1 MRKFS
6 VFISPSGEISCIYH
20 DVADRLSGQKLIKR
34 VSHVEPSHR
43 VWRWFFYVI
52 RSVVVDDSAIAE
64 WTRRW
69 PCQWRINMTPMGGK
83 VLPELYY
90 FRSEAIER
98 EIAMVVSLM
107 RQGGISGSQQV
118 EFPAESGKH

>member
-1 MRKFS
+1 
-6 VFISPSGEISCIYH
+6 
-20 DVADRLSGQKLIKR
+20 
-34 VSHVEPSHR
+34 
-43 VWRWFFYVI
+43 
-52 RSVVVDDSAIAE
+52 
-64 WTRRW
+64 
-69 PCQWRINMTPMGGK
+69 MTPMGGK